1 MGLTTLAIVS
11 ITLAVMAGLVSL
23 WRAVQGYQ
31 KSTALFISNI
41 ALICFNVREVFTAS
55 LLLIVG
61 AIVYVVELE
70 REERGKKNE

>member
-1 MGLTTLAIVS
+1 MGLSTLAIVS

-41 ALICFNVREVFTAS
+41 ALICFNVREVS
-55 LLLIVG
+55 DIV
-61 AIVYVVELE
+61 EFH
-70 REERGKKNE
+70 